1 MNDKMELVE
10 VNDEA
15 SNFKAAFKALEERL
29 VGQMI
34 PNGLEEA
41 FSGLV
46 KFDNETKKQR
56 TILVRKVADC
66 LFDAGITKITVV
78 NTFYEILCLFDAGI
92 TKVTVVNPLYET
104 LYLWFIKYGN
114 FDASMITHEEN
125 KSRFKTIYDLE
136 TALPELLATKVEKYR
151 KPRRLQ
157 YTRPG
162 K

>member
-1 MNDKMELVE
+1 MNDKLELV
-10 VNDEA
+10 VNEA
-15 SNFKAAFKALEERL
+15 STFSTAFKALEDRL
-29 VGQMI
+29 AAGQMV

-56 TILVRKVADC
+56 TILIQKVADC
-66 LFDAGITKITVV
+66 LFDAGITKVAI
-78 NTFYEILCLFDAGI
+78 
-92 TKVTVVNPLYET
+92 VNPLYET

-114 FDASMITHEEN
+114 FEASMMTHEEN
-125 KSRFKTIYDLE
+125 KSRFKSIYDLE
-136 TALPELLATKVEKYR
+136 IAFPEMLATKVEKYR